1 MACCCLFSC
10 CTTSISKYIE
20 AIKYKNSGKISITAI
35 SEIKKTICPLSFV
48 LSTTTGG
55 GGI

>member
-20 AIKYKNSGKISITAI
+20 AIKYRNNGKINITAI
-35 SEIKKTICPLSFV
+35 SEIKKTICPLSSA
-48 LSTTTGG
+48 LLTIGGG